1 MTTRM
6 MSLAILATAC
16 TATRSFTGV
25 SGSGP
30 DDVWVVGAS
39 TPAESSSSSP
49 YVFHWDGAAWMSRA
63 DVATSGLSGVWS
75 PTANNV
81 WFAGDTMV
89 HYDGTAWTSTLGQN
103 YTRAVWG
110 DGSGTVWAVGLDG
123 LTVRVDASGAET
135 TPSSGTSKAL
145 FSVWGSGASDVWA
158 VGLDAAIIH
167 WQGTRWTASPSSI
180 GMYTS
185 LHSVSG
191 NASHDVWSVGDSG
204 TIVHWDGSAWSTV
217 PSSTTLDL
225 EGVWADGADDVW
237 AVGGHATGSHSG
249 TILHF
254 DGSRW
259 SQSYHSDS
267 TLRAVWG
274 TASNNV
280 WAVGDDL
287 VVVHWDGAKWTSREL
302 SP

>member
-89 HYDGTAWTSTLGQN
+89 HYDGTAW
-103 YTRAVWG
+103 
-110 DGSGTVWAVGLDG
+110 
-123 LTVRVDASGAET
+123 
-135 TPSSGTSKAL
+135 
-145 FSVWGSGASDVWA
+145 
-158 VGLDAAIIH
+158 
-167 WQGTRWTASPSSI
+167 
-180 GMYTS
+180 
-185 LHSVSG
+185 
-191 NASHDVWSVGDSG
+191 
-204 TIVHWDGSAWSTV
+204 
-217 PSSTTLDL
+217 
-225 EGVWADGADDVW
+225 
-237 AVGGHATGSHSG
+237 
-249 TILHF
+249 ILHF
-254 DGSRW
+254 DGTRW